1 MKHPRNSLP
10 AFSLGL
16 PSGMT
21 LLEVLVSL
29 SIFMGSFAAISQLF
43 NLGSRAAIRA
53 ALETQAVIRCESKL
67 AELVAGVEL
76 LEATEGTLF
85 EDDDRWNWSLVVNA
99 ATQNPNLMEVVV
111 TVAFQPDVGPEVHQF
126 SLTRLLLDPQVVLDA
141 EEDAAAAAEAEEA
154 AGP

>member
-53 ALETQAVIRCESKL
+53 ALETQAVIRCESNL
-67 AELVAGVEL
+67 H
-76 LEATEGTLF
+76 TLDPRCGLCG
-85 EDDDRWNWSLVVNA
+85 DD
-99 ATQNPNLMEVVV
+99 
-111 TVAFQPDVGPEVHQF
+111 
-126 SLTRLLLDPQVVLDA
+126 LLDLDDLLDDLRFTA
-141 EEDAAAAAEAEEA
+141 RRQRY
-154 AGP
+154 